1 MKFEDF
7 YNGIKKAVE
16 FEEKY
21 QYIDFIGKTTCFS
34 DFILKSL
41 NDFKRKLSKIDK
53 GRVDTICACFYQYR
67 FDSISGRMNSI
78 KMPLKRLKLNLR
90 KEKQRKRQKR
100 KKKFLKENLTLQKLM
115 K

>member
-78 KMPLKRLKLNLR
+78 KMLNDLLEYFKKAQNKALEEAKIKLEER
-90 KEKQRKRQKR
+90 KA
-100 KKKFLKENLTLQKLM
+100 KKAAESE
-115 K
+115 

>member
-78 KMPLKRLKLNLR
+78 KMLNDLL
-90 KEKQRKRQKR
+90 EYF
-100 KKKFLKENLTLQKLM
+100 KKAQNKAL
-115 K
+115 